1 MRITKTPGAQCVV
14 LTDTE
19 AEVLREACALVVLAL
34 QADGVSLSPEM
45 AGVVYDLLEGLNNPV
60 PAQDACP
67 TPVKSD

>member
-1 MRITKTPGAQCVV
+1 MRITKTPGTQCVV

-45 AGVVYDLLEGLNNPV
+45 AGVVYDLFEGLNNPV